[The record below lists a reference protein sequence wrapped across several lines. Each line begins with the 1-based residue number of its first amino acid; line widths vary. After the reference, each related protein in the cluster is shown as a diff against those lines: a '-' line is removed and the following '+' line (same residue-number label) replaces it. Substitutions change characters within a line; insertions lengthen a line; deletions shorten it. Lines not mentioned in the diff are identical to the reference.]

1 MTVLSQIWQLGSA
14 VGTIVSCSIG
24 FPSDAMVQILANSWT
39 DSPKRFQG
47 GTCGGT
53 NPRRDGPRFV
63 KLMEAGK
70 LDMKSLASQTYPLAQ
85 TTEAYRV
92 AMNRTVVA
100 TIVTPN
106 A

>member
-1 MTVLSQIWQLGSA
+1 MITASKAKLEPGRLLIDGQ
-14 VGTIVSCSIG
+14 
-24 FPSDAMVQILANSWT
+24 WT
-39 DSPKRFQG
+39 DGAKFFRG

-53 NPRRDGPRFV
+53 SPRRDGPRYV
-63 KLMEAGK
+63 RLMEAGK
-70 LDMKSLASQTYPLAQ
+70 LDMKTMAARTYPLAQ

-106 A
+106 AG